1 MRMNQEESKG
11 STSEEESEYESD
23 TDTVKSAQNKSK
35 SSRMNNISYLST
47 NLITQNNITLA
58 DIEIKN
64 YLDST
69 INDMESDYID

>member
-1 MRMNQEESKG
+1 
-11 STSEEESEYESD
+11 
-23 TDTVKSAQNKSK
+23 
-35 SSRMNNISYLST
+35 MNNISYLST

>member
-1 MRMNQEESKG
+1 MNQEESKG

-64 YLDST
+64 YLD
-69 INDMESDYID
+69 